1 MQLEDYFDFQAPDVI
16 RLKGHRIGL
25 EHVIERYHEG
35 YSAEQIALDFPGV
48 ELEQIYATFVYYL
61 HNRVEVDA
69 YLERVNI
76 EVQRRMREYDAQPP
90 SVLIQRLRAMQR
102 RQEQSA
108 A

>member
-48 ELEQIYATFVYYL
+48 ELEQIYGTFAYYL
-61 HNRVEVDA
+61 HNRVEADA
-69 YLERVNI
+69 YLERINA

-90 SVLIQRLRAMQR
+90 SPLVQRLRAMQR